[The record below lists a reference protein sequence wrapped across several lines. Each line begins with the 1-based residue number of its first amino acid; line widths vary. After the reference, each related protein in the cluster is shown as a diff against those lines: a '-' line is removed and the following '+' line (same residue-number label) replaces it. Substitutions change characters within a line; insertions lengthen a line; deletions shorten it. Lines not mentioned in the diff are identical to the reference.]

1 MPDTAENC
9 RLQAVTPAQSPTAS
23 IAPTVPP
30 TPSGGVPIAPRSRRA
45 DYLLTAAVGLV
56 LPPMIMAPLGIAS
69 HFTAEGRLLLASLFL
84 ALALAVCI
92 ASQWFFAMRSSLGG
106 LVAGLVA
113 LAVHAV
119 VLLAPQGAQ
128 SSPMP
133 WARAFI
139 PTGTL
144 LVTAGVLLGGSWGMR
159 HARRSGRADARLAAR
174 LALADR
180 ARGVTP
186 AAPPSRRRA
195 HVLSF
200 VVTATTV
207 PGALL
212 LLQHGYAELV
222 GPGSGSSSG
231 VLTALAALVL
241 LALGAF
247 FTGRSTLGA
256 RATGPLLV
264 LAGLPALLH
273 GLWPAAPGAAR
284 LARWLPSDPT
294 GVGLIATGLLLTTVG
309 WGVHLARHQSRVGE
323 LVGLRNAETVTP
335 ANGTARP

>member
-1 MPDTAENC
+1 M
-9 RLQAVTPAQSPTAS
+9 TPAQSLSAR
-23 IAPTVPP
+23 APSP
-30 TPSGGVPIAPRSRRA
+30 TPPGGVPIAPRPRRA
-45 DYLLTAAVGLV
+45 DYLLTAAAGII

-69 HFTAEGRLLLASLFL
+69 YAAADGRLPLAALLI
-84 ALALAVCI
+84 ALALAVCST
-92 ASQWFFAMRSSLGG
+92 AQWFFAVRSSLGG
-106 LVAGLVA
+106 LVAGLMA
-113 LAVHAV
+113 LVVQAI

-241 LALGAF
+241 LTLGAF

-284 LARWLPSDPT
+284 LARWLPGDPT

-335 ANGTARP
+335 ANGIARP

>member
-1 MPDTAENC
+1 MV
-9 RLQAVTPAQSPTAS
+9 LLGTAS
-23 IAPTVPP
+23 SLA
-30 TPSGGVPIAPRSRRA
+30 AA
-45 DYLLTAAVGLV
+45 DRLPLAVL
-56 LPPMIMAPLGIAS
+56 
-69 HFTAEGRLLLASLFL
+69 HL
-84 ALALAVCI
+84 ALALTVC
-92 ASQWFFAMRSSLGG
+92 AAAQWFFAVRSSLGG
-106 LVAGLVA
+106 LAAGLVA
-113 LAVHAV
+113 LVAQVA
-119 VLLAPQGAQ
+119 VLLSPQGSQ
-128 SSPMP
+128 SAPTP
-133 WARAFI
+133 WARTFI

-144 LVTAGVLLGGSWGMR
+144 LIAAGVLLGGSWGMR

-174 LALADR
+174 LAAADR

-222 GPGSGSSSG
+222 GPGSGSSSGSSG

-284 LARWLPSDPT
+284 LARWLPGDPT

-323 LVGLRNAETVTP
+323 LVGLRNAEAVTP
-335 ANGTARP
+335 ANGIARP